1 MLAISPRSS
10 LKVTANAVLDL
21 ASALRGKPPRRIPIA
36 GPEHSTALMTAPD
49 AMPGYLGLVADG
61 TTFRNEA
68 AARIALH
75 IPSYRPWRR
84 AKDIACPVLFSICET
99 DSVAPPGPTKKA
111 ARLAPH
117 GESQVYA
124 AGHFEIYTGEAFEEA
139 IGDQL
144 EFLGRHV
151 PTRRTG

>member
-1 MLAISPRSS
+1 
-10 LKVTANAVLDL
+10 
-21 ASALRGKPPRRIPIA
+21 
-36 GPEHSTALMTAPD
+36 
-49 AMPGYLGLVADG
+49 
-61 TTFRNEA
+61 
-68 AARIALH
+68 
-75 IPSYRPWRR
+75 
-84 AKDIACPVLFSICET
+84 LFSICET